1 MQSIIDPTILLE
13 IMEIREAIEHSTSDE
28 ELKPFLDECRQRQ
41 STLCKDLASAFQV
54 NDMKEAKYLTAC
66 MQYWSKIEERILEKI
81 TEV

>member
-28 ELKPFLDECRQRQ
+28 ELKPLLDESRQRQ
-41 STLCKDLASAFQV
+41 SKLCEELTSAFQG